1 MAKSIVV
8 LSRHHRPRRNRTI
21 FVPKCTALSTELAD
35 KRFDMRLLPSDPD
48 IETIVS
54 RIKSGDIDLQPD
66 FQRGEVWSQA
76 KKQRLV
82 DSVLRDWHVPPIH
95 VIEDVQT
102 RKQEVLDGQ
111 QRLVAIRDFIDGE
124 FSLDGKI
131 EPIDDG
137 LAPLHGCKYRDLPD
151 VWKRRFNQF
160 TIRLFRIVD
169 YRAGEP
175 GELFFR
181 LNQPTSLTGAEQ
193 RNAFFGPVRAQ
204 IKELVEALEEM
215 GLDKNFLGF
224 SNSRMAYDDVLSRV
238 ALFIERGSLDAKVKS
253 SDLIELYRSET
264 PLAQDTTRLIYESLK
279 LFSET
284 RRHRKFG
291 MRFNKATLSTWL
303 MFTVRCLLHDY
314 RWMTPEILS
323 KFIDHFEE
331 MRLLGSLQSGLVASL
346 VSSDWLFNVYQSRS
360 TARVA
365 DVSSVLLRDA
375 TLWLVF
381 HDFVTTLDG
390 SIARPEINQLR
401 QVFVPDSSADQPLED
416 DAVARRLIESGWGRL
431 A

>member
-1 MAKSIVV
+1 
-8 LSRHHRPRRNRTI
+8 
-21 FVPKCTALSTELAD
+21 
-35 KRFDMRLLPSDPD
+35 MRLLPSDPD

-66 FQRGEVWSQA
+66 FQRGEVWSRA

-124 FSLDGKI
+124 FALDGEI

-137 LAPLHGCKYRDLPD
+137 LATLHGSKYRDLPE

-169 YRAGEP
+169 YRPGEP

-204 IKELVEALEEM
+204 IKGLVEALDEM
-215 GLDKNFLGF
+215 GLGKDFLGF

-238 ALFIERGSLDAKVKS
+238 ALSLERGSLDAKVKS
-253 SDLIELYRSET
+253 SDLIELYRSEA
-264 PLAQDTTRLIYESLK
+264 PLAPETTRLIHESLK
-279 LFSET
+279 LFGDT
-284 RRHRKFG
+284 RDHRSVEMK
-291 MRFNKATLSTWL
+291 FNKATLSTWL
-303 MFTVRCLLHDY
+303 LFTVRCLMRDY
-314 RWMTPEILS
+314 DWMSAETLAN
-323 KFIDHFEE
+323 FMNYFESA
-331 MRLLGSLQSGLVASL
+331 RLLGSLQSEQVASL
-346 VSSDWLFNVYQSRS
+346 APSEWLFNVYESRS

-381 HDFVTTLDG
+381 DDFIAALDG
-390 SIARPEINQLR
+390 SIARPEIDQLR
-401 QVFVPDSSADQPLED
+401 SAFAQDSSTGQPLED
-416 DAVARRLIESGWGRL
+416 DSVARRLVENGWGRL

>member
-1 MAKSIVV
+1 
-8 LSRHHRPRRNRTI
+8 
-21 FVPKCTALSTELAD
+21 
-35 KRFDMRLLPSDPD
+35 MRLLPSDPD

-66 FQRGEVWSQA
+66 FQRGEVWSRA

-124 FSLDGKI
+124 FALDGEI

-137 LAPLHGCKYRDLPD
+137 LAALHGSKYRDLPD

-169 YRAGEP
+169 YRPGEP

-204 IKELVEALEEM
+204 IKGLVEALDEM
-215 GLDKNFLGF
+215 GLGKDFLGF

-238 ALFIERGSLDAKVKS
+238 ALSLERGSLDAKVKS
-253 SDLIELYRSET
+253 SDLIELYRSEA
-264 PLAQDTTRLIYESLK
+264 PLSPETTRLIHEALE
-279 LFSET
+279 LFGDT
-284 RRHRKFG
+284 RAHRGVEMK
-291 MRFNKATLSTWL
+291 FNKATLSTWL
-303 MFTVRCLLHDY
+303 LFTARCLMRDY
-314 RWMTPEILS
+314 DWMSAEILAN
-323 KFIDHFEE
+323 FMDYFESA
-331 MRLLGSLQSGLVASL
+331 RLLGPLQSEQIASL
-346 VSSDWLFNVYQSRS
+346 VPSEWLFNVYGSRS

-381 HDFVTTLDG
+381 HDFIVALDG
-390 SIARPEINQLR
+390 RIALPDIDQLR
-401 QVFVPDSSADQPLED
+401 SAFAQDSSTGQPLED
-416 DAVARRLIESGWGRL
+416 DLVARRLVENDWGRL

>member
-1 MAKSIVV
+1 
-8 LSRHHRPRRNRTI
+8 
-21 FVPKCTALSTELAD
+21 
-35 KRFDMRLLPSDPD
+35 MRLLPSDPD

-66 FQRGEVWSQA
+66 FQRGEVWSRA

-124 FSLDGKI
+124 FALDGEI
-131 EPIDDG
+131 EPIDEG
-137 LAPLHGCKYRDLPD
+137 LLALHGSKYRDMPD
-151 VWKRRFNQF
+151 VWKRRFHQF

-169 YRAGEP
+169 YRPGEP

-204 IKELVEALEEM
+204 IKGLVEALEEL
-215 GLDKNFLGF
+215 GLGKESLGF

-238 ALFIERGSLDAKVKS
+238 ALSLERGSLDMKIKS
-253 SDLIELYRSET
+253 SDLIELYRSEVSLS
-264 PLAQDTTRLIYESLK
+264 PETTRLIHEALR
-279 LFSET
+279 LFSDS
-284 RRHRKFG
+284 RSYRG
-291 MRFNKATLSTWL
+291 MEMKFNKATLSTWL
-303 MFTVRCLLHDY
+303 LFAARCLVRDY
-314 RWMTPEILS
+314 DWLTAELLA
-323 KFIDHFEE
+323 KFMDYFETA
-331 MRLLGSLQSGLVASL
+331 RLLSPLGSEPIASL
-346 VSSDWLFNVYQSRS
+346 VPSEWLFNVYGSRS

-381 HDFVTTLDG
+381 NDFIAAEDEAIDAPDIDHLRSAFAHDFSTG
-390 SIARPEINQLR
+390 
-401 QVFVPDSSADQPLED
+401 QPLED
-416 DAVARRLIESGWGRL
+416 DTVARRLVENGWGHL
-431 A
+431 V